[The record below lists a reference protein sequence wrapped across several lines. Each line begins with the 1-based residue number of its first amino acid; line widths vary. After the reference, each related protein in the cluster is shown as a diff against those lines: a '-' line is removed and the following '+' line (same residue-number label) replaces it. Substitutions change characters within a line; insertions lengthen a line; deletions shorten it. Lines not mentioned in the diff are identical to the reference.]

1 MEKLTQGAPRLHPQL
16 LHFIM
21 FLTLQGG
28 HFNAFVENGLTL
40 GTSLA
45 SARPED
51 LIKEAHARPI
61 KYQTTG
67 SMTQAASFRPAL
79 IGRPD
84 VCVRE
89 KNLPKSKKNEAKRR
103 GRGRSVRKLIGAGG
117 ALCFLSS
124 LSEPKRRTI

>member
-1 MEKLTQGAPRLHPQL
+1 MEKLTQGAPRLQPQL
-16 LHFIM
+16 LRFIM

-28 HFNAFVENGLTL
+28 HFNAFGGNGLTL

-67 SMTQAASFRPAL
+67 SVTQAASLRPRFDWPPRRA
-79 IGRPD
+79 RS
-84 VCVRE
+84 RK
-89 KNLPKSKKNEAKRR
+89 KNLPESKKPR
-103 GRGRSVRKLIGAGG
+103 
-117 ALCFLSS
+117 
-124 LSEPKRRTI
+124 

>member
-1 MEKLTQGAPRLHPQL
+1 MEKLTQGAPRLQPQL

-28 HFNAFVENGLTL
+28 HFNAFGENGLTL

-67 SMTQAASFRPAL
+67 SMTQAASLWLRFDWPPR
-79 IGRPD
+79 R
-84 VCVRE
+84 VRSRKKTFQSP
-89 KNLPKSKKNEAKRR
+89 KN
-103 GRGRSVRKLIGAGG
+103 
-117 ALCFLSS
+117 
-124 LSEPKRRTI
+124 

>member
-1 MEKLTQGAPRLHPQL
+1 MEKLTQGVPRLQPQL

-28 HFNAFVENGLTL
+28 HFNAFGENGLTL

-67 SMTQAASFRPAL
+67 SMTQAASLRPRFDWPPRRA
-79 IGRPD
+79 RA
-84 VCVRE
+84 R
-89 KNLPKSKKNEAKRR
+89 KNLAESKKPRR
-103 GRGRSVRKLIGAGG
+103 RAEEGQ
-117 ALCFLSS
+117 
-124 LSEPKRRTI
+124 